1 MGVLLV
7 QLVLGAIALALAV
20 WLLGPVVGFFVCEQ
34 RLEVDVHPGEML
46 ARPYPEDEDG
56 LRRYH
61 QLVEL
66 GFRPVGW
73 TEEHARFFS
82 PLHWH
87 WRSAQGCRYL
97 VSQDGRTWTSLYR
110 IVDDE
115 PVRFSAV
122 TYFEDGGCVSTVC
135 PGAGV
140 DQKPD
145 GKFRYSEERGIQ
157 PAELLERHAAYV
169 ERHQQERGVAVKAGT
184 LAEVAESVLDMS
196 RQVVTKQ
203 KLGSAA
209 AIPLGLFLPSLFLLP
224 YVARGGRGG
233 IGALGGVIFM
243 GLMAAALRMVIVKPS
258 HAARHS
264 HTREFD
270 LEQTAVAADGTI
282 TVGRYEPWLR
292 RLAVLAAADMVV
304 RLAVLAWK
312 LTTRLSSATLSDSR
326 TMSLVLAGLIA
337 SICVMSLRNF
347 VARASGRMR
356 QTKDGKAGQPADLWS
371 SWSTAAMVCFLLTKN
386 AFTAPYVTW
395 WLGAMAL
402 GGLGWWLEKNG
413 RK

>member
-1 MGVLLV
+1 MGVVVL
-7 QLVLGAIALALAV
+7 QLVLGAIALALAI
-20 WLLGPVVGFFVCEQ
+20 WLLGPVVGFFVCKQ
-34 RLEVDVHPGEML
+34 RLEVDVHPGELL
-46 ARPYPEDEDG
+46 ARPYPEDTDG
-56 LRRYH
+56 LRRYD
-61 QLVEL
+61 QWVAL

-97 VSQDGRTWTSLYR
+97 VSQDGRTYGSLYR

-122 TYFEDGGCVSTVC
+122 TLFEDGGSVSTVY

-140 DQKPD
+140 DMKPD
-145 GKFRYSEERGIQ
+145 AKFGYAEERGVE
-157 PAELLERHAAYV
+157 PAELLERHAAHV
-169 ERHQQERGVAVKAGT
+169 ERHQQQRAVAIKAGT
-184 LAEVAESVLDMS
+184 LAEVAESVLAMS

-203 KLGSAA
+203 KLGGLAA
-209 AIPLGLFLPSLFLLP
+209 LPLGFYLPALFMVP
-224 YVARGGRGG
+224 VAARGGRGG
-233 IGALGGVIFM
+233 ITALGGLIFM
-243 GLMAAALRMVIVKPS
+243 SLVAAAFRMILVKPTS
-258 HAARHS
+258 AARHS

-270 LEQTAVAADGTI
+270 LEQTAVATDGTI

-312 LTTRLSSATLSDSR
+312 VTTRLTSATPIDGPAL
-326 TMSLVLAGLIA
+326 TLILAGLVA
-337 SICVMSLRNF
+337 FICVMALRNF

-356 QTKDGKAGQPADLWS
+356 EPAGKAGKPTDLWS
-371 SWSTAAMVCFLLTKN
+371 SWGTAAMVCFLLTRN
-386 AFTAPYVTW
+386 AYTAPYFAWAGVT
-395 WLGAMAL
+395 MAL
-402 GGLGWWLEKNG
+402 AGLGWWLEKNG